1 MAVFTTTP
9 KTPLS
14 WPAPAINTTEYFLKI
29 NDTNFLIIGET
40 FKLVINRG
48 NRDETVWTN
57 RNKYT

>member
-14 WPAPAINTTEYFLKI
+14 WPAPTIDTTEYFLKI
-29 NDTNFLIIGET
+29 SDTYFLLIGGT
-40 FKLVINRG
+40 SKLVINRG
-48 NRDETVWTN
+48 QREGTTWTN